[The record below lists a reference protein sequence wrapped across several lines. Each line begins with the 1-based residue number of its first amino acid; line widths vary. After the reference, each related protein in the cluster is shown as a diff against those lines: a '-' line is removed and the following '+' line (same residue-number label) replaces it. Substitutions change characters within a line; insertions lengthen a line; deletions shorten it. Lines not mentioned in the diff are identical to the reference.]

1 LVSSSD
7 QVGKNRGA
15 KRHGQKYGFNLPV
28 CHASG
33 VILASANHSTHVDKL
48 TISMARDTG
57 ELLQHGAFNHAR
69 IVRSVF
75 ISLLHYVRDMQCN
88 VGNFVQSDIGIGV
101 KQTVGCDQ
109 MPNMNCKSEDNDMG
123 KML

>member
-1 LVSSSD
+1 
-7 QVGKNRGA
+7 VGDNGCAQCAA
-15 KRHGQKYGFNLPV
+15 KEKELCSPV
-28 CHASG
+28 VHASG
-33 VILASANHSTHVDKL
+33 VILASANHNTHVDKL
-48 TISMARDTG
+48 TMSMARDTG

-69 IVRSVF
+69 IVRSVA

-88 VGNFVQSDIGIGV
+88 VGDFVQSDIGIGV